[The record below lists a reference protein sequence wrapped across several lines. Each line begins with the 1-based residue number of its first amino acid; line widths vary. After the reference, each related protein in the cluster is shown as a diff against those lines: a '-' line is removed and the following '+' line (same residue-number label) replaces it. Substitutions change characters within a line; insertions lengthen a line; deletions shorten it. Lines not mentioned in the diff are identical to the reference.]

1 MVGFVFFLTNFF
13 FPPSALS
20 LYIFHRGT
28 YQNKS
33 GQPSCNKCPKN
44 TKSEQANSTTCDSCG
59 KGSKSDEGSARCS
72 TCDAGEAGTPCAACI
87 PGLYRQSKND
97 DGTATD
103 GAACVAC
110 PAGYSSGEGS
120 TKCQTCE
127 AGKFSDTI
135 GAGDCKQCLKGYYR
149 EADST
154 ELTSCIQCIKGE
166 TSKEGASSCDGC
178 DVGKYGSTAGTCSP
192 CPSGQYQ
199 DGKGESSCKECD
211 VDTYLNEQGKS
222 SKADC
227 HACSNERSTGT
238 VQGATQASACLCQR
252 ALFYHDAIED
262 TCIACPTGAD
272 CARTDGIVLN
282 ELVAVNG
289 YW

>member
-1 MVGFVFFLTNFF
+1 MSGATSCKPCRENSFAIET
-13 FPPSALS
+13 
-20 LYIFHRGT
+20 HR
-28 YQNKS
+28 QD
-33 GQPSCNKCPKN
+33 P
-44 TKSEQANSTTCDSCG
+44 CDQCAQG
-59 KGSKSDEGSARCS
+59 RTSK
-72 TCDAGEAGTPCAACI
+72 
-87 PGLYRQSKND
+87 
-97 DGTATD
+97 
-103 GAACVAC
+103 
-110 PAGYSSGEGS
+110 EGS
-120 TKCQTCE
+120 TKCSDCSP
-127 AGKFSDTI
+127 GKFKNIVNDEEICTECPI
-135 GAGDCKQCLKGYYR
+135 GFAQSETDQTNCTQC
-149 EADST
+149 
-154 ELTSCIQCIKGE
+154 QKGE
-166 TSKEGASSCDGC
+166 EAPTVGSSFCLACDLGAFNSIG
-178 DVGKYGSTAGTCSP
+178 GKNCLA
-192 CPSGQYQ
+192 CPAGQYQ
-199 DGKGESSCKECD
+199 DGKGESFCKECD